1 MIREVSHAHSKHDAL
16 RMIITNDHEI
26 TRHPTIMRCTKA
38 ANATCTMDGEPLEG
52 TLPAKQT
59 KFVVAWAAL
68 HEDELI
74 ANWEIAREHGEL
86 FRTGPLR

>member
-1 MIREVSHAHSKHDAL
+1 
-16 RMIITNDHEI
+16 
-26 TRHPTIMRCTKA
+26 
-38 ANATCTMDGEPLEG
+38 MDGEPLEG
-52 TLPAKQT
+52 ALPTKQT
-59 KFVVAWAAL
+59 KFVVAWVAL